1 MESPWDTVIRDM
13 DLLTEILLRLPVKQA
28 IQCKCVCKKWL
39 SIISNPKF
47 RYSHTCRLYSKYNNK
62 PPPTALLVQ
71 NFGDTKAKRA
81 SIVPF
86 HTNNNNANK
95 IFFHLDLDR
104 RKLMSSTI
112 IHSCNGLLLCNV
124 TPTPHSDLTTF
135 ESFLLRLE
143 SHFRICNPAISNG
156 HCVYLD
162 YPLGDVDSPYDDDIY
177 IFDPLDL
184 KAYLVFEP
192 LKQPL
197 SYKVILFGE
206 MEAPFGHYY
215 SRLNQLKPRI
225 GIRLYSSETSCWS
238 SVVCNLPNDLRVP
251 EGVYCNGAVH
261 WFRLDDDNSVY
272 FDVNRLCFDKLPAVP
287 ACVDSNSELLGV
299 KYLGEC
305 KGRLHLI
312 LSDSLEFDIWEL
324 EEDYS
329 SWVARYRVN
338 LNRMHDGESALC
350 WNLSSNPFCVLSFVL
365 RQEEEEEDSTLVL
378 FQDAIYNNFNFSPIR
393 NTYYA
398 MSSTTTLLL
407 LLLLLVLQNYEFA
420 HGGKRKVHISDD
432 LDDVYDDEEDESWKE
447 WDKKKEPSFPPA
459 DLSKM
464 EPS

>member
-1 MESPWDTVIRDM
+1 MESPCDTVIQDM
-13 DLLTEILLRLPVKQA
+13 DLLTEILLRLPVKQV

-47 RYSHTCRLYSKYNNK
+47 RYSHTCHLYGKYNI

-95 IFFHLDLDR
+95 IFFHLDPDR
-104 RKLMSSTI
+104 RKYMSSTI

-124 TPTPHSDLTTF
+124 TPTPHSGLTTF
-135 ESFLLRLE
+135 EIRLE
-143 SHFRICNPAISNG
+143 SHFRICNPAVSND

-162 YPLGDVDSPYDDDIY
+162 YPLGDVDSPCNEDFY
-177 IFDPLDL
+177 IFDPLNL
-184 KAYLVFEP
+184 KAYL
-192 LKQPL
+192 L
-197 SYKVILFGE
+197 
-206 MEAPFGHYY
+206 
-215 SRLNQLKPRI
+215 
-225 GIRLYSSETSCWS
+225 
-238 SVVCNLPNDLRVP
+238 
-251 EGVYCNGAVH
+251 
-261 WFRLDDDNSVY
+261 RLDIIIVVSINSNPELGFVYDDNSVY
-272 FDVNRLCFDKLPAVP
+272 FDVNRLCFDKLHLVP
-287 ACVDSNSELLGV
+287 ACVDSDSELLCV

-350 WNLSSNPFCVLSFVL
+350 WNVSSNPFSVLSFVL
-365 RQEEEEEDSTLVL
+365 RQEEEEEDSMLVL
-378 FQDAIYNNFNFSPIR
+378 FKDGKI
-393 NTYYA
+393 
-398 MSSTTTLLL
+398 MSYSLKNYGLRVLCKLDKVPRSVHHYFETLLC
-407 LLLLLVLQNYEFA
+407 VGN
-420 HGGKRKVHISDD
+420 S
-432 LDDVYDDEEDESWKE
+432 
-447 WDKKKEPSFPPA
+447 
-459 DLSKM
+459 
-464 EPS
+464 

>member
-1 MESPWDTVIRDM
+1 MESPCDTVIQDM
-13 DLLTEILLRLPVKQA
+13 DLLTEILLRLPVKQV

-47 RYSHTCRLYSKYNNK
+47 RYSHTCHLYGKYNI

-95 IFFHLDLDR
+95 IFFHLDPDR
-104 RKLMSSTI
+104 RKYMSSTI

-124 TPTPHSDLTTF
+124 TPTPHSGLTTF
-135 ESFLLRLE
+135 EIRLE
-143 SHFRICNPAISNG
+143 SHFRICNPAVSND

-162 YPLGDVDSPYDDDIY
+162 YPLGDVDSPCNEDFY
-177 IFDPLDL
+177 IFDPLNL

-251 EGVYCNGAVH
+251 EGVYCN
-261 WFRLDDDNSVY
+261 D
-272 FDVNRLCFDKLPAVP
+272 
-287 ACVDSNSELLGV
+287 SELLCV

-350 WNLSSNPFCVLSFVL
+350 WNVSSNPFSVLSFVL
-365 RQEEEEEDSTLVL
+365 RQEEEEEDSMLVL
-378 FQDAIYNNFNFSPIR
+378 FKDGKI
-393 NTYYA
+393 
-398 MSSTTTLLL
+398 MSYSLKNYGLRVLCKLDKVPRSVHHYFETLLC
-407 LLLLLVLQNYEFA
+407 VGN
-420 HGGKRKVHISDD
+420 S
-432 LDDVYDDEEDESWKE
+432 
-447 WDKKKEPSFPPA
+447 
-459 DLSKM
+459 
-464 EPS
+464 